1 MPSWIYCGT
10 AEQVKAANTQ
20 NLLRNHKAIWCPP
33 PGLFPWPQPHPQSGE
48 TLWLVWR
55 ENLDAQIFLLGRG
68 KILGAPRQ
76 LFETAVLWTDPDHPG
91 MRDAAINLGYQGP
104 LNMSFLRL
112 ENVCLPING
121 MPPLQ
126 NLVGIQNRFNEA
138 IAAQLAILQ
147 KTI

>member
-1 MPSWIYCGT
+1 
-10 AEQVKAANTQ
+10 
-20 NLLRNHKAIWCPP
+20 
-33 PGLFPWPQPHPQSGE
+33 
-48 TLWLVWR
+48 
-55 ENLDAQIFLLGRG
+55 
-68 KILGAPRQ
+68 
-76 LFETAVLWTDPDHPG
+76 
-91 MRDAAINLGYQGP
+91 
-104 LNMSFLRL
+104 MSFLRL